1 MSCRCV
7 AFRLACLM
15 CPWECILL
23 SLHCWVVASAT
34 GSRDAAGP
42 FGWLLSDKGPFHQTQ
57 EFTEFVERY
66 QQGFTTSRTKLV
78 LSRISPCW
86 WAGMLE

>member
-42 FGWLLSDKGPFHQTQ
+42 FGWLLSDKGPFHQSQ

-66 QQGFTTSRTKLV
+66 QQGFTTRYKIYRGSALWTEN
-78 LSRISPCW
+78 CN
-86 WAGMLE
+86 AG